1 MSDALF
7 EDGLDKPLRL
17 IAFEV
22 DDLQVISA
30 MVQDAILP
38 AFEMS
43 WRPQQ
48 RRFALLLN
56 RFRWEA
62 TQPDFAER
70 VQAVLSFEDVNSIQ
84 TQGFDRTD
92 SDLIL
97 SLLNVTFEADTDGM
111 GYCIVTLAGDG
122 SIRLKV
128 EVLEASLR
136 DVTRP
141 YIAPSGRMPNHD

>member
-1 MSDALF
+1 MSDARF

-30 MVQDAILP
+30 VVQDAVFP
-38 AFEMS
+38 ACEMS
-43 WRPQQ
+43 WRPKQ

-70 VQAVLSFEDVNSIQ
+70 VQAVLSFEDVHSIQ
-84 TQGFDRTD
+84 TQGFDRTAP
-92 SDLIL
+92 DLIL

-122 SIRLKV
+122 AISLKV
-128 EVLEASLR
+128 EALEASLC

-141 YIAPSGRMPNHD
+141 YIAPSGMMPNHD

>member
-1 MSDALF
+1 MSDACF

-30 MVQDAILP
+30 VVQDAVFP
-38 AFEMS
+38 ACEMC
-43 WRPQQ
+43 WRPKQ

-62 TQPDFAER
+62 TKPDFAER
-70 VQAVLSFEDVNSIQ
+70 VQAVLSFEDVHSIQ

-92 SDLIL
+92 PDLIL

-141 YIAPSGRMPNHD
+141 YIAPSGMMPNHD

>member
-1 MSDALF
+1 MSDARF

-30 MVQDAILP
+30 VVQDAVFP
-38 AFEMS
+38 ACEMS
-43 WRPQQ
+43 WRPKQ

-70 VQAVLSFEDVNSIQ
+70 VQAVLSFEDVHSIR

-92 SDLIL
+92 PDLIL

-122 SIRLKV
+122 AISLKV
-128 EVLEASLR
+128 EALEASLR
-136 DVTRP
+136 DITRP
-141 YIAPSGRMPNHD
+141 YIAPSGMMPNHD

>member
-30 MVQDAILP
+30 VVQDAVLP
-38 AFEMS
+38 ACEMS
-43 WRPQQ
+43 WCPKQ

-92 SDLIL
+92 PDLIL
-97 SLLNVTFEADTDGM
+97 SLLNVTFEVDTDGM
-111 GYCIVTLAGDG
+111 GYCIVTLAGG
-122 SIRLKV
+122 GAISLKV
-128 EVLEASLR
+128 EALEASLR

-141 YIAPSGRMPNHD
+141 YIAPSGMMPNHD

>member
-1 MSDALF
+1 MSDARF
-7 EDGLDKPLRL
+7 EDGVDKPLRL
-17 IAFEV
+17 IAFKV

-30 MVQDAILP
+30 MVQDAVLP
-38 AFEMS
+38 TCEMS
-43 WRPQQ
+43 WRPKQ

-62 TQPDFAER
+62 TQPDCAER
-70 VQAVLSFEDVNSIQ
+70 VQAVLSFEDVHSIQ
-84 TQGFDRTD
+84 TQGFDRAD
-92 SDLIL
+92 PDLII

-141 YIAPSGRMPNHD
+141 YIAPSGMMPNHD

>member
-1 MSDALF
+1 MSDARF

-30 MVQDAILP
+30 VVQDAVFP
-38 AFEMS
+38 ACEMS
-43 WRPQQ
+43 WRPKQ

-70 VQAVLSFEDVNSIQ
+70 VQAVLSFEDVQSIR

-92 SDLIL
+92 PDLIL

-122 SIRLKV
+122 AISLKV
-128 EVLEASLR
+128 EALEASLR
-136 DVTRP
+136 DITRP
-141 YIAPSGRMPNHD
+141 YIAPSGMMPNHD

>member
-1 MSDALF
+1 MSDARF

-30 MVQDAILP
+30 VVQDAVFP
-38 AFEMS
+38 ACEMS
-43 WRPQQ
+43 WRPKQ

-70 VQAVLSFEDVNSIQ
+70 VQAILSFEDVHSIR

-92 SDLIL
+92 PDLIL

-122 SIRLKV
+122 AISLKV
-128 EVLEASLR
+128 EALEASLR
-136 DVTRP
+136 DITRP
-141 YIAPSGRMPNHD
+141 YIAPSGMMPNHD

>member
-1 MSDALF
+1 MSDARF

-30 MVQDAILP
+30 VVQDAVFP
-38 AFEMS
+38 ACEMS
-43 WRPQQ
+43 WRPKQ

-70 VQAVLSFEDVNSIQ
+70 VQAILSFEDVHSIR

-92 SDLIL
+92 PDLIL

-122 SIRLKV
+122 AISLKV
-128 EVLEASLR
+128 EALEASLR

-141 YIAPSGRMPNHD
+141 YIAPSGMMPNHD

>member
-1 MSDALF
+1 MSDARF

-30 MVQDAILP
+30 VVQDAVFP
-38 AFEMS
+38 ACEMS
-43 WRPQQ
+43 WRPKQ

-70 VQAVLSFEDVNSIQ
+70 VQAILSFEDVHSIR

-92 SDLIL
+92 PDLIL

-122 SIRLKV
+122 AISLKV

-141 YIAPSGRMPNHD
+141 YIAPSGMMPNHD

>member
-1 MSDALF
+1 MSDARF

-30 MVQDAILP
+30 MVQDAVLS
-38 AFEMS
+38 AREMS
-43 WRPQQ
+43 WRPKQ
-48 RRFALLLN
+48 RRFAMLLN

-70 VQAVLSFEDVNSIQ
+70 VQAVLSFEDVHSIR

-92 SDLIL
+92 PDLIL

-122 SIRLKV
+122 AIRLKV

-141 YIAPSGRMPNHD
+141 YIAPSGMMPNHD